1 MKFEE
6 YYVKHPEEINFVDFY
21 VVKDFDKMGLMSLK
35 VPYSLIDMIGE
46 ETPIEGMEIEHVDH
60 TFDYPYREKLTD
72 EYEYHSP
79 RYFETVMYEAKDLR
93 YRSKGKLTYQRGEF
107 GDDVRI
113 VITPVFNEVKYNN
126 AVEEAKEDQKRLTE
140 RFIND
145 VIEGIC
151 NEDKARSLMD
161 KAVAAH
167 GISQGAL
174 DYFNEFKF
182 LID

>member
-1 MKFEE
+1 MNFEE
-6 YYVKHPEEINFVDFY
+6 YKVAQVQEINYVDFY
-21 VVKDFDKMGLMSLK
+21 VVKDFGKMGLMNLK
-35 VPYSLIDMIGE
+35 VPYSLLDMIGE
-46 ETPIEGMEIEHVDH
+46 ETPIEGMEVEHTDY

-79 RYFETVMYEAKDLR
+79 RYFEIVVYEAKDLR
-93 YRSKGKLTYQRGEF
+93 YRSKGKLTYQREEF
-107 GDDVRI
+107 GDNVRI
-113 VITPVFNEVKYNN
+113 VITPVFNEVKYNA

-140 RFIND
+140 RFING
-145 VIEGIC
+145 VIDGIY

-174 DYFNEFKF
+174 DYFDELKF